1 MAVKTRPAELSV
13 GDQAPEFDLSD
24 ETGARRRLADFRG
37 KTAVLYFY
45 PRDNT
50 PGCTIEACE
59 FRDLRARFSAKGAV
73 ILGVSPDAPASHL
86 KFKDKF
92 KLPFT
97 LLCDPGKALCKAY
110 GVWKEK
116 AFMGRRFMG
125 VERSTFVIGPDGKIE
140 GVHRKVSAKGHPAR
154 VLESL

>member
-1 MAVKTRPAELSV
+1 MPVKTRPAELSV
-13 GDQAPEFDLSD
+13 GDEAPEFDLCD
-24 ETGARRRLADFRG
+24 EAGARRRLSEYKG
-37 KTAVLYFY
+37 KTVVLYFY

-59 FRDLRARFSAKGAV
+59 FRDLRSRFSAKGAA
-73 ILGVSPDAPASHL
+73 ILGVSPDSAAAHL

-97 LLCDPGKALCKAY
+97 LLCDPDKALCKAY
-110 GVWKEK
+110 GAWKEK

-125 VERSTFVIGPDGKIE
+125 VERSTFVIGPDAKLQ
-140 GVHRKVSAKGHPAR
+140 GVFRKVSAKGHPAA
-154 VLESL
+154 VLETL